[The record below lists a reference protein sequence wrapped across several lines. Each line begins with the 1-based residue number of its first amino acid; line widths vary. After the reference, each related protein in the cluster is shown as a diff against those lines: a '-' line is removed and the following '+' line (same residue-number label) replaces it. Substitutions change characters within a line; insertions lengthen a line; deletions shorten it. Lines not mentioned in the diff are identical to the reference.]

1 MSGPPA
7 DEPDDEDPPLWV
19 QQSSLAEVLLWRMG
33 IPFDRERLEHQREHS
48 EKIIDLKPPIT
59 MGKVANAMAQ
69 LSMQLMRGELDAT
82 TAKTNLYALQ
92 TLLTALRLQ
101 IVEEKKPKDTRTKAR
116 KPAKEKTK
124 CKAQKLKRQ
133 FPLDY
138 SQRNPAAFPSPL
150 RSPSTAQAAR
160 RKLPRAGTAEPS
172 R

>member
-1 MSGPPA
+1 VTPASEEEVREPTPLDAPPA

-33 IPFDRERLEHQREHS
+33 IPFDRERLEQQREQS

-59 MGKVANAMAQ
+59 TAKVANAIAQ

-101 IVEEKKPKDTRTKAR
+101 IVEEKTPKKPKDTRTKAR
-116 KPAKEKTK
+116 K
-124 CKAQKLKRQ
+124 
-133 FPLDY
+133 
-138 SQRNPAAFPSPL
+138 S
-150 RSPSTAQAAR
+150 AR
-160 RKLPRAGTAEPS
+160 RRKQSAKRKS
-172 R
+172 

>member
-1 MSGPPA
+1 MTPASEEEVREPTPLDAPPA

-33 IPFDRERLEHQREHS
+33 IPFDRERLEQQREQS

-59 MGKVANAMAQ
+59 TGKVANAIAQ

-101 IVEEKKPKDTRTKAR
+101 IVEEKKPKLTRTKAR
-116 KPAKEKTK
+116 KPA
-124 CKAQKLKRQ
+124 R
-133 FPLDY
+133 
-138 SQRNPAAFPSPL
+138 
-150 RSPSTAQAAR
+150 R
-160 RKLPRAGTAEPS
+160 RKQSAKRKS
-172 R
+172 